1 MTPPPLRVAIDAF
14 RANDVATVLRT
25 AGVVDMPKTKDGK
38 TDLWEKLIGD
48 PGRIRIA
55 LGRINARCRKA
66 LQLLQLADG
75 EVRTARYRG
84 LLQRSGV
91 LKEEPKQKRTGIYD
105 YYQPAS

>member
-38 TDLWEKLIGD
+38 TDLWDKLIGD

-55 LGRINARCRKA
+55 LGRINAA
-66 LQLLQLADG
+66 LPEGAATAATG
-75 EVRTARYRG
+75 RRRSPHRTISRVAAACRG
-84 LLQRSGV
+84 LERRAKTKANGHLR
-91 LKEEPKQKRTGIYD
+91 LL
-105 YYQPAS
+105 QPAS

>member
-75 EVRTARYRG
+75 EVRTAISGAAAAFRG
-84 LLQRSGV
+84 LERRAKTKANGHLR
-91 LKEEPKQKRTGIYD
+91 LL
-105 YYQPAS
+105 